1 MPTLPSHSLAQNT
14 SGFSDVPHCLNSE
27 RGRWARNCAMYELS
41 GIMSILFCII
51 SRSIFLGEVGRTD
64 AVYIYYGY
72 GGFRLLA
79 RFEHFDLKL
88 FSFLC
93 ACG

>member
-51 SRSIFLGEVGRTD
+51 SRSIFLGRSAGQTPSIYTMD
-64 AVYIYYGY
+64 TAVS
-72 GGFRLLA
+72 
-79 RFEHFDLKL
+79 D
-88 FSFLC
+88 FLPVLSILT
-93 ACG
+93 